1 MQLINKLEQL
11 SEYIDSEKQLYLI
24 ENGNI
29 YRIVIIEPVDKGFR
43 VFIIKNGIHIT
54 SPVLDSS
61 FFEKNFLL
69 ETDSF
74 TEEIKGLLLHQHE
87 KLFLKS
93 KNWKNENNKNS

>member
-1 MQLINKLEQL
+1 MKLVNKLEQL
-11 SEYIDSEKQLYLI
+11 SEYINSEKQLYLI
-24 ENGNI
+24 EHGNI
-29 YRIVIIEPVDKGFR
+29 YRIVIIEPDDKGFR

-61 FFEKNFLL
+61 FFERQCLI
-69 ETDSF
+69 EVTSF
-74 TEEIKGLLLHQHE
+74 KFDIKPLLLHQHE